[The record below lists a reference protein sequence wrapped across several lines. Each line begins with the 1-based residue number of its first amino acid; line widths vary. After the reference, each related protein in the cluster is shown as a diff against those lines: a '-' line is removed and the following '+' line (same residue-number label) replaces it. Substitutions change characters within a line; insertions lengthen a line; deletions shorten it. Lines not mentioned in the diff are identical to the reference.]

1 LIHRGIVI
9 AELAETSA
17 QKENYVPDQEGKSK
31 LEISNG
37 DRKMIAKDLAGLLA
51 DTYTLYLRTSNF
63 HWNVTGPMFQTLHE
77 MFEEQYKELA
87 KAVDKIAER
96 IRALGEPAPATFA
109 EFIELASY
117 KEVLGVPDAEQMI
130 YLLIKGQEA
139 IITTASDLLP
149 KAIRANDSPTS
160 DLLTKRIEQ
169 HQKIIW
175 KLKSILA

>member
-1 LIHRGIVI
+1 M
-9 AELAETSA
+9 E
-17 QKENYVPDQEGKSK
+17 YVVTK
-31 LEISNG
+31 EISKFEVSDR

-63 HWNVTGPMFQTLHE
+63 HWNVTGPMFQPLRE

-87 KAVDKIAER
+87 KAVDVIAER

-109 EFIELASY
+109 EFTELASF
-117 KEVLGVPDAEQMI
+117 KEVLGVPEAEQMI

-149 KAIRANDSPTS
+149 KAVRANDLPTA

-169 HQKIIW
+169 HQKTIW
-175 KLKSILA
+175 KLKSTLA

>member
-1 LIHRGIVI
+1 
-9 AELAETSA
+9 
-17 QKENYVPDQEGKSK
+17 
-31 LEISNG
+31 
-37 DRKMIAKDLAGLLA
+37 
-51 DTYTLYLRTSNF
+51 
-63 HWNVTGPMFQTLHE
+63 

-87 KAVDKIAER
+87 QAVDTIAER

-109 EFIELASY
+109 EFTELASF
-117 KEVLGVPDAEQMI
+117 KEVVGVPEADQMV

-139 IITTASDLLP
+139 IVTTASDLLP

-175 KLKSILA
+175 KLKSTLA

>member
-1 LIHRGIVI
+1 MNESE
-9 AELAETSA
+9 AS
-17 QKENYVPDQEGKSK
+17 SK
-31 LEISNG
+31 LDIASV
-37 DRKMIAKDLAGLLA
+37 DRKMIANDLAGLLA

-63 HWNVTGPMFQTLHE
+63 HWNVTGPMFQTLHD

-139 IITTASDLLP
+139 IISTASELLP
-149 KAIRANDSPTS
+149 KSIRAKDSPTAS
-160 DLLTKRIEQ
+160 LLTKRIEQ